1 MVNTLKFKML
11 KMSGATTTRCKRYK
25 AAPLYRAEVSQSDFI
40 ALLAENAGESPAT
53 AGYYVAAVQ
62 ELIKTLLREGKRVH
76 LDIATFA
83 PVLESATYDS
93 LDTDL
98 SAAHVTASVKATREL
113 RASIGEHL
121 VAENVEKKWHLKI
134 ESVESAHMG
143 KMNVIK
149 PGVDVYMVCLGIWMD
164 TKNADEGIFLESANG
179 EIVAKARVI
188 QQSSDTSVFVF
199 DDDIPPGNRY
209 RLVISTRTGR
219 SKEYAPVRQ
228 HYSKSITVLPR

>member
-40 ALLAENAGESPAT
+40 ALLAKNAGESPAT

-83 PVLESATYDS
+83 PTLESATYDS
-93 LDTDL
+93 LDADL
-98 SAAHVTASVKATREL
+98 SEARVTASVKSTREL

-164 TKNADEGIFLESANG
+164 TKSDDEGIFLESANG
-179 EIVAKARVI
+179 EIVAKARI
-188 QQSSDTSVFVF
+188 IEQYSDASVFVF

-209 RLVISTRTGR
+209 RLVVSTRTGR